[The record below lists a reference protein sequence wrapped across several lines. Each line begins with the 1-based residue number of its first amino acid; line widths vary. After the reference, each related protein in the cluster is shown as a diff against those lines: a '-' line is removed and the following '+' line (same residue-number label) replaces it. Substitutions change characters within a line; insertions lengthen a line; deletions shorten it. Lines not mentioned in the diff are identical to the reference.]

1 MVETFV
7 PLPHAAMP
15 GGALFASWE
24 SFFDLPTPFNFVVVL
39 CGIFVVGSAI
49 GVIAK
54 YIRDF
59 AIYRQEL
66 AFKREMIDRGLTADE
81 IERLI
86 ASRAVDLNRVEEDA

>member
-1 MVETFV
+1 MVETSAL
-7 PLPHAAMP
+7 LPHAAAP
-15 GGALFASWE
+15 SGELFASWQ
-24 SFFDLPTPFNFVVVL
+24 SIFNLPAPFNFVVVL
-39 CGIFVVGSAI
+39 CGLFVVGSAI

-86 ASRAVDLNRVEEDA
+86 ATRAIDLANAEEDS